1 MNTRKFLE
9 LTHNPFTP
17 PREGFYSGADRQTHL
32 DHIRHL
38 SQWSR
43 RVLLVTGPFGIGKS
57 SLFRELST
65 GLEGSAKGARLS
77 GAVVTGEQDVIM
89 SLANGFGIALD
100 GELHIDDAIEVLSEH
115 AAEEA
120 ERDRACIIMI
130 DDAQLLDF
138 AAVNTLI
145 KLIGSSSMRLVL
157 FAEST
162 LIANV
167 TRAAKSHEVE
177 WFEIRLTGFP
187 APEVREYLEWR
198 FAQANYRGRLPF
210 TDAQVERIVQRSGG
224 NPNVVDFMAN
234 ELLLDLETGAFRKP
248 KGFFPRR
255 HVVLAVVLAV
265 LVVALYQLYQQPPLT
280 VAPATATVQ
289 TGPAQAE
296 PTPAQSSAQEPAL
309 AGQTEDPLPAQPVV
323 ADATDERPASD
334 LEVTPADISEN
345 QISEESAAETTSVIA
360 ELDGESEPPRQPLSE
375 TPTGLTAVQPPDERA
390 EDDEQ
395 LESRSDVPVETPP
408 AVVQSTAI
416 EPETA
421 TSAPVPVIE
430 SEPSTPSPAATDRT
444 TSGIKNGRWLLAQN
458 AGYYTMQL
466 VTLSRL
472 ESAEGFI
479 QRRDDP
485 EEFAMFRMQRD
496 GRMFY
501 VVTYGVFSTRQAATL
516 KAAELKES
524 EARELRTLQPWI
536 RSLADVQK
544 TVRSTLQ

>member
-17 PREGFYSGADRQTHL
+17 PREGFYSGADRQSHL

-89 SLANGFGIALD
+89 GLANGFGIALD

-265 LVVALYQLYQQPPLT
+265 LVIALYQLYQQPPLT
-280 VAPATATVQ
+280 VAPATATAQ

-296 PTPAQSSAQEPAL
+296 PTPTQSSAQEPAL
-309 AGQTEDPLPAQPVV
+309 AGQAADPAPAQPVAGTTDEIPASAIEV
-323 ADATDERPASD
+323 ADVA
-334 LEVTPADISEN
+334 EN
-345 QISEESAAETTSVIA
+345 QTSEESTAETTSAIA
-360 ELDGESEPPRQPLSE
+360 ELNDESEPPRQPLTE
-375 TPTGLTAVQPPDERA
+375 TPTGRTAAQPPDELA
-390 EDDEQ
+390 DDEQ
-395 LESRSDVPVETPP
+395 AESGSDVAVEPP
-408 AVVQSTAI
+408 TVVAQTSAP
-416 EPETA
+416 EPEA
-421 TSAPVPVIE
+421 VTSAPVPVIE
-430 SEPSTPSPAATDRT
+430 SEPATPSPAIADRT
-444 TSGIKNGRWLLAQN
+444 TSGIKNGRWLLAQK
-458 AGYYTMQL
+458 AGYYTTQL